1 LQVPLSIVLQVGDLY
16 QLHCYKKFYYV
27 CGVSMRGKV
36 FILVLCIVLCPL
48 VVAQSESG
56 GHILVCT
63 ISNIPYG
70 YVIIG
75 KTTTEQ
81 CRANVDLPERDNT
94 WIIRA
99 PGPREVVC
107 DKSPYP
113 GEYAVV
119 GRTRLNT
126 CPNLGNESDNNAWII
141 NRLK

>member
-1 LQVPLSIVLQVGDLY
+1 
-16 QLHCYKKFYYV
+16 
-27 CGVSMRGKV
+27 MRGKV
-36 FILVLCIVLCPL
+36 IILVLCIVLCPII
-48 VVAQSESG
+48 VAQSDSG
-56 GHILVCT
+56 GGNILVCT
-63 ISNIPYG
+63 ISNVPYG

-94 WIIRA
+94 WIIKA
-99 PGPREVVC
+99 PGSREVVC

-113 GEYAVV
+113 GNYAVV